1 MKLKPVR
8 CGSSNGDKQADVSYT
23 PDFLNS
29 LLAQN
34 EQLMKQMMKVA
45 KQAEVCNKLQREA
58 VKYGVEANIWSRI
71 NILDGIEKNVAA
83 QRLEKRSQRMLGF
96 ADIWILLLVPV
107 LEQAAA

>member
-29 LLAQN
+29 LPAQN

-58 VKYGVEANIWSRI
+58 VKYGVEAKIWSRI

-96 ADIWILLLVPV
+96 ADI
-107 LEQAAA
+107 